1 MVDQNLSV
9 PKYWRKIPQYYRLT
23 AVKCRKCDR
32 VYFPPRAVCE
42 CGSREF
48 DEYELPRRGKLIEYT
63 VLRSVTSDFEKQR
76 PLAFGIA
83 DLGGVRVFGQLVDCP
98 NPDKL
103 SEGAEVEVVFR
114 RVKEDSDYGI
124 IYYGFKLR
132 PVKGCW

>member
-1 MVDQNLSV
+1 
-9 PKYWRKIPQYYRLT
+9 
-23 AVKCRKCDR
+23 
-32 VYFPPRAVCE
+32 
-42 CGSREF
+42 
-48 DEYELPRRGKLIEYT
+48 
-63 VLRSVTSDFEKQR
+63 
-76 PLAFGIA
+76 
-83 DLGGVRVFGQLVDCP
+83 VFGQLVDCP